1 MNKEIIILIIL
12 IIIIYLF
19 YKDKERSP
27 KKPSLIKRFKAK
39 FKSNS
44 HFQKRAAESVNNALM
59 SDPNKNISFTNW
71 DKEYELREK
80 ADIHRSR
87 LKKYGKSKVNNEL
100 LFLGPKG
107 GIYKLT
113 TDGKKKIHIT
123 YILF

>member
-1 MNKEIIILIIL
+1 MSKEIIILIIL

-19 YKDKERSP
+19 YKYKERSQ
-27 KKPSLIKRFKAK
+27 KKLSLIKRFKAK
-39 FKSNS
+39 FKSKS
-44 HFQKRAAESVNNALM
+44 HIEKRAAESINNALM

-71 DKEYELREK
+71 DKESELREK

-87 LKKYGKSKVNNEL
+87 LKKFGKSKVNNEL

-113 TDGKKKIHIT
+113 NDGKKK
-123 YILF
+123 YI